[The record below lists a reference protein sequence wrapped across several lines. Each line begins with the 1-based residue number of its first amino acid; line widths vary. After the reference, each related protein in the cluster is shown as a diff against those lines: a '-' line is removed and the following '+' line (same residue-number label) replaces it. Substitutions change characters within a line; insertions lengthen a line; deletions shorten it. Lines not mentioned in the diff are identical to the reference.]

1 MPVVSARSSG
11 YNLDFRIRVEE
22 EALDR
27 FSCVT
32 ALGVET
38 SLLQLTFDGVG
49 ERNLRVVV
57 TREANMDP
65 PKVDSKPSTSAV
77 AVKLPQFWPHN
88 APLWFAQAEAQFA
101 LTNVTASLIK
111 YYYTISAISDSVGI
125 DIDDLLDPTGDSP
138 YEVLKTR
145 LLERFT
151 ATADDKFRF
160 LIDASGI
167 GEQQPSQLLRQ
178 MRRMATGVVDPQSAL
193 FRQLFL
199 QRLPS
204 NVQLILKA
212 MPTATVDELAKVADN
227 LLPISQTMNA
237 VVHPEASLSY
247 ATRIIADASQS
258 SIARSLVY
266 SLRCEQTKKKFSCT
280 FVPNGTLLFPSYVR
294 RASAT
299 LPPAVRLPRK
309 RIGRT
314 AGAVDCSAMTD
325 NRHLFFIQD
334 NRTKQM
340 FLVDTGSEANIE
352 SRFWHRQAVSVDV
365 PDCNFDIKRRQ
376 LIDATTFHVVD
387 GRPPKGDTRKLTS
400 ALREAQS
407 PSHAVLARFSD
418 LTSCTMNSQPP
429 AKASPTRQAAARKGR
444 I

>member
-1 MPVVSARSSG
+1 
-11 YNLDFRIRVEE
+11 
-22 EALDR
+22 
-27 FSCVT
+27 
-32 ALGVET
+32 
-38 SLLQLTFDGVG
+38 
-49 ERNLRVVV
+49 
-57 TREANMDP
+57 MDP

-101 LTNVTASLIK
+101 LTNVTASLTK

-237 VVHPEASLSY
+237 VVHPEASRESSELEMLRAEVAALREQFRTLIVSSPTRRSRQSPGRSSTRSVANRQRRNSPAHLSPTALCY
-247 ATRIIADASQS
+247 FHRTFGERARRCRPPCDFQGNESAGQRGGRLLGHDRQPPPFLYTRQPNEANVSRRYRI
-258 SIARSLVY
+258 RSECHTYIVTH
-266 SLRCEQTKKKFSCT
+266 LRSAQTAQRTIVGRS
-280 FVPNGTLLFPSYVR
+280 
-294 RASAT
+294 
-299 LPPAVRLPRK
+299 K
-309 RIGRT
+309 R
-314 AGAVDCSAMTD
+314 
-325 NRHLFFIQD
+325 NFNPYFWQ
-334 NRTKQM
+334 
-340 FLVDTGSEANIE
+340 ANIE

-365 PDCNFDIKRRQ
+365 PDCNCTSAHPWADFLRNFNLLVDIKRRQ

-400 ALREAQS
+400 ALRE
-407 PSHAVLARFSD
+407 PKVRHTPYWRDFPTL
-418 LTSCTMNSQPP
+418 PP
-429 AKASPTRQAAARKGR
+429 AR
-444 I
+444 

>member
-1 MPVVSARSSG
+1 MLKKMNKKNNG
-11 YNLDFRIRVEE
+11 EKEE
-22 EALDR
+22 EKKKKEEKNKIEGR
-27 FSCVT
+27 KKK
-32 ALGVET
+32 ET
-38 SLLQLTFDGVG
+38 EDEEIKRKEGKGL
-49 ERNLRVVV
+49 V

-101 LTNVTASLIK
+101 LTNVTASLTK
-111 YYYTISAISDSVGI
+111 YYYTISALSDSVGV

-138 YEVLKTR
+138 YEVLKAR

-151 ATADDKFRF
+151 ATADEKFRS

-167 GEQQPSQLLRQ
+167 GDQQPSQLLRQ
-178 MRRMATGVVDPQSAL
+178 MRRMAAGVVDTQSAL

-199 QRLPS
+199 QRLPL

-212 MPTATVDELAKVADN
+212 MPTANVDELAKTADN
-227 LLPISQTMNA
+227 LLPISHAMNT
-237 VVHPEASLSY
+237 VVHPETSRESSELQMLRAEVADLREQFRALTVSSPTRRSRQSPGRPSTRPVANRQRRNSPAHLSPTALCY
-247 ATRIIADASQS
+247 
-258 SIARSLVY
+258 
-266 SLRCEQTKKKFSCT
+266 FH
-280 FVPNGTLLFPSYVR
+280 
-294 RASAT
+294 
-299 LPPAVRLPRK
+299 RK

-314 AGAVDCSAMTD
+314 AGAVDCSAITD

-365 PDCNFDIKRRQ
+365 SDCNY
-376 LIDATTFHVVD
+376 
-387 GRPPKGDTRKLTS
+387 GRPPKGNTRKLTS

-429 AKASPTRQAAARKGR
+429 AKAAPTRQAAARKGR

>member
-1 MPVVSARSSG
+1 M
-11 YNLDFRIRVEE
+11 
-22 EALDR
+22 
-27 FSCVT
+27 
-32 ALGVET
+32 
-38 SLLQLTFDGVG
+38 
-49 ERNLRVVV
+49 V

-101 LTNVTASLIK
+101 LTNVTASLTK

-227 LLPISQTMNA
+227 LLPFSQTMNA
-237 VVHPEASLSY
+237 VVHPEAS
-247 ATRIIADASQS
+247 RES
-258 SIARSLVY
+258 SELEM
-266 SLRCEQTKKKFSCT
+266 LRAE
-280 FVPNGTLLFPSYVR
+280 V
-294 RASAT
+294 A
-299 LPPAVRLPRK
+299 
-309 RIGRT
+309 
-314 AGAVDCSAMTD
+314 
-325 NRHLFFIQD
+325 
-334 NRTKQM
+334 
-340 FLVDTGSEANIE
+340 
-352 SRFWHRQAVSVDV
+352 
-365 PDCNFDIKRRQ
+365 
-376 LIDATTFHVVD
+376 
-387 GRPPKGDTRKLTS
+387 
-400 ALREAQS
+400 ALREQFRTLIVS
-407 PSHAVLARFSD
+407 
-418 LTSCTMNSQPP
+418 
-429 AKASPTRQAAARKGR
+429 SPTRRSRQSPGRSSTRSVANRQRRNSPAHLSPTALCYFHRTFGERARRCRPPCDFQGNESAGQRGR
-444 I
+444 